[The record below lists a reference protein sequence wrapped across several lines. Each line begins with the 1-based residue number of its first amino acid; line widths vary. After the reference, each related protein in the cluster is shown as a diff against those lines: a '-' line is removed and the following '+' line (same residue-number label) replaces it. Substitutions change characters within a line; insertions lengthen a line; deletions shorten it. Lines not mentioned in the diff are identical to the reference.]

1 MKNTDDNHSIF
12 KMALKLTLPILAG
25 YTVLGMGYGMILV
38 SKNIPPLWA
47 FFQSVIIYGGTV
59 QYVGVDMVASQVP
72 LVTIAMTAMLIN
84 VRHLFYGMSMLDK
97 FKGAGRLTGYM
108 AFALTDE
115 TYALLVSDDGKMPL
129 KDRVKY
135 YFYICLLDH
144 CYWIFGASLGAFLGS
159 MLNFDSKGMDFV
171 LTALFVTIFMDQW
184 EQNRDHLPAMLGL
197 GLSIIA
203 LTIFGPDSFLIP
215 AMVLILLAL
224 LLLKKRIEGKN
235 V

>member
-1 MKNTDDNHSIF
+1 MKNTNDQHLIF
-12 KMALKLTLPILAG
+12 KMALKLTLPIFAG

-47 FFQSVIIYGGTV
+47 FFQSIIIYGGTV

-72 LVTIAMTAMLIN
+72 LFTIAMTAVLIN
-84 VRHLFYGMSMLDK
+84 VRHLFYGMSMLEK
-97 FKGAGRLTGYM
+97 FNGAGRLKSYM

-115 TYALLVSDDGKMPL
+115 TYALLVSDDGKMPI
-129 KDRVKY
+129 KDRMKY

-159 MLNFDSKGMDFV
+159 VLDFDSKGMDFV
-171 LTALFVTIFMDQW
+171 LTALFVTIFIDQW
-184 EQNRDHLPAMLGL
+184 EQNRDHLPAILGL
-197 GLSIIA
+197 GLSTLA
-203 LTIFGPDSFLIP
+203 LTMFGPDRFLIP
-215 AMVLILLAL
+215 AMVLILLGL
-224 LLLKKRIEGKN
+224 FLFKNRIEEKN